1 MTSLI
6 SLRQVSKKF
15 PNGDTELQALQGVD
29 FDLAPGEFVAVIGRS
44 GSGKSTLL
52 NVCAGIDLADKGTV
66 EVVGNSL
73 TDADPQQL
81 AAIRRKHIGIVFQSL
96 NLLPSLTVTENVS
109 LPLELDGMKVSQ
121 ARRSATE
128 ALAKVGLSGRH
139 DQFPDQLSGGE
150 RQRVAIARAVVG
162 ERRILLADEPT
173 GALDERTGDE
183 VLRLLQQQ
191 AEAGVGVVLVT
202 HDSALAAL
210 ADRIVELRDGQIASM
225 FSRPDADIELSEI
238 WS

>member
-6 SLRQVSKKF
+6 GLRQVSKAF
-15 PNGDTELQALQGVD
+15 PNGESELQALRAVD

-52 NVCAGIDLADKGTV
+52 NVCAGIDIADTGTV
-66 EVVGNSL
+66 TVAGNSL
-73 TDADPQQL
+73 TDVDAQQL

-96 NLLPSLTVTENVS
+96 NLLPSLTAIENVS
-109 LPLELDGMKVSQ
+109 LPLELDGMKVGH
-121 ARRSATE
+121 ARKSATE
-128 ALAKVGLSGRH
+128 ALAKVGLAGRH

-183 VLRLLQQQ
+183 VIRLLQQQ
-191 AEAGVGVVLVT
+191 AAAGIGVVMVT

-210 ADRIVELRDGQIASM
+210 ADRIVELRDGQIASV
-225 FSRPDADIELSEI
+225 FSRPDTDLELSEI